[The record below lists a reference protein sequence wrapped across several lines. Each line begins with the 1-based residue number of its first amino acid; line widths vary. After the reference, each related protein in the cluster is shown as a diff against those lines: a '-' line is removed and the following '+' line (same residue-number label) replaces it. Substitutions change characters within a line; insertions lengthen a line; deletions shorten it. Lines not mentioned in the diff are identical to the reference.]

1 MLSGTVMAI
10 QEKKTAKGMPFAI
23 VKFSDLSRMFEFFI
37 FSELLVTN
45 RDKLKPGK
53 SFLINV
59 KRETLKTG
67 IERTNVSRIFPIEEI
82 SEKKINDVS
91 INIDNIA
98 KLSELKL
105 NLIKEGNTSVIL
117 DYVSKNNKYI
127 FKLKNKRKI
136 DNESLKNLEKYELFS
151 KNN

>member
-1 MLSGTVMAI
+1 
-10 QEKKTAKGMPFAI
+10 MPFAI

-37 FSELLVTN
+37 FSELLVSN
-45 RDKLKPGK
+45 REKLKPGK

-67 IERTNVSRIFPIEEI
+67 MERTNVSRIFPIEEI

-91 INIDNIA
+91 IKVDNIA

-117 DYVSKNNKYI
+117 DYISKNKKYI
-127 FKLKNKRKI
+127 FKLNDKRKI
-136 DNESLKNLEKYELFS
+136 DNESLKNLEKSDFFA
-151 KNN
+151 KIVN

>member
-1 MLSGTVMAI
+1 MKECMLSGTVMAI

-67 IERTNVSRIFPIEEI
+67 MERTNVSKIFPIEEI
-82 SEKKINDVS
+82 SEKKINDVL
-91 INIDNIA
+91 INLDNIA
-98 KLSELKL
+98 KLPELKL
-105 NLIKEGNTSVIL
+105 NL
-117 DYVSKNNKYI
+117 
-127 FKLKNKRKI
+127 
-136 DNESLKNLEKYELFS
+136 
-151 KNN
+151 

>member
-1 MLSGTVMAI
+1 MLKITKDFIEDVDLKECMLSGTVMAI

-59 KRETLKTG
+59 K
-67 IERTNVSRIFPIEEI
+67 
-82 SEKKINDVS
+82 
-91 INIDNIA
+91 A
-98 KLSELKL
+98 
-105 NLIKEGNTSVIL
+105 
-117 DYVSKNNKYI
+117 
-127 FKLKNKRKI
+127 
-136 DNESLKNLEKYELFS
+136 
-151 KNN
+151 

>member
-1 MLSGTVMAI
+1 MAI

-37 FSELLVTN
+37 FSELLVIN

-82 SEKKINDVS
+82 SEKRINDVL
-91 INIDNIA
+91 INVDNIA

-136 DNESLKNLEKYELFS
+136 DNESLKNLEKYDFLA
-151 KNN
+151 KIIN

>member
-1 MLSGTVMAI
+1 
-10 QEKKTAKGMPFAI
+10 MPFAI

-37 FSELLVTN
+37 FSELLVSN
-45 RDKLKPGK
+45 REKLKPGK

-82 SEKKINDVS
+82 SEKKINDVL
-91 INIDNIA
+91 INVDNIS

-105 NLIKEGNTSVIL
+105 NLIKEGSTSVIL

-136 DNESLKNLEKYELFS
+136 DNESLKNLEKYEFLA
-151 KNN
+151 KIIN

>member
-1 MLSGTVMAI
+1 MAI

-37 FSELLVTN
+37 FSELLVSN
-45 RDKLKPGK
+45 REKLKPGK

-67 IERTNVSRIFPIEEI
+67 IERTNISRIFPIEEI
-82 SEKKINDVS
+82 SEKKINDVL
-91 INIDNIA
+91 IKVDNIA

-117 DYVSKNNKYI
+117 DYVSDNKKYI
-127 FKLKNKRKI
+127 FKLSNKRKI
-136 DNESLKNLEKYELFS
+136 DNESLKNLEKSYFFA
-151 KNN
+151 KIVN

>member
-1 MLSGTVMAI
+1 
-10 QEKKTAKGMPFAI
+10 MPFAI

-82 SEKKINDVS
+82 SEKKINDVL

-105 NLIKEGNTSVIL
+105 NLMKEGNTSVIL

-136 DNESLKNLEKYELFS
+136 DNESLKNLEKYDFLA
-151 KNN
+151 KIIN

>member
-1 MLSGTVMAI
+1 
-10 QEKKTAKGMPFAI
+10 MPFAI

-37 FSELLVTN
+37 FSELLVSN
-45 RDKLKPGK
+45 REKLKPGK

-67 IERTNVSRIFPIEEI
+67 MERTNVSRIFPIEEI

-91 INIDNIA
+91 IKVDNVA

-117 DYVSKNNKYI
+117 DYISKNKKYI
-127 FKLKNKRKI
+127 FKLNDKRKI
-136 DNESLKNLEKYELFS
+136 DNESLKNLEKSNFFA
-151 KNN
+151 KIVN

>member
-1 MLSGTVMAI
+1 
-10 QEKKTAKGMPFAI
+10 MPFAI

-91 INIDNIA
+91 INIDHIA

-136 DNESLKNLEKYELFS
+136 DSESLKNLEKYDFLA
-151 KNN
+151 KIIN

>member
-1 MLSGTVMAI
+1 MAI

-91 INIDNIA
+91 INIDHIA

-136 DNESLKNLEKYELFS
+136 DNESLKNLEKYDFLA
-151 KNN
+151 KIIN

>member
-1 MLSGTVMAI
+1 MAI

-37 FSELLVTN
+37 FSELLVSN
-45 RDKLKPGK
+45 REKLRPGK

-91 INIDNIA
+91 IKVDNIA
-98 KLSELKL
+98 KLPELKL

-117 DYVSKNNKYI
+117 DYVSKNKKYI
-127 FKLKNKRKI
+127 FKLNDKRKI
-136 DNESLKNLEKYELFS
+136 DNESLKNLEKSDFFA
-151 KNN
+151 KIVN